1 MLSRVLVSLWLAI
14 GLAFSMP
21 ALAATMDDVRK
32 AIAEQRLF
40 DAFQDLQDLA
50 EGGDPVAQYE
60 LAGFHHYGRVGPVN
74 FDKARLWY
82 ERAAKQGNTDAML
95 GLAVIHGF
103 GQGVPQDKRVAFRW
117 MVIAGTQ
124 NMSPVDAEKVASSRD
139 HLAEGLT
146 PQEIEA
152 ALAEARAF
160 TPKPE

>member
-1 MLSRVLVSLWLAI
+1 MLSLRFVGLALLA
-14 GLAFSMP
+14 GLAFCTP
-21 ALAATMDDVRK
+21 VQAATMEDVRK

-40 DAFQDLQDLA
+40 DAYQDLQDLA

-60 LAGFHHYGRVGPVN
+60 LAGFHHYGRVGAVN
-74 FDKARLWY
+74 FDKARQWY

-146 PQEIEA
+146 PQEIES

-160 TPKPE
+160 TPVPE